1 MPTWSTWVAV
11 AGGGAI
17 GTVLRVA
24 CSRWFAVA
32 APSAFPWGTLA
43 VNLAGSALLG
53 WLTGALPSRTTS
65 PALVAAL
72 TAGLCGGFTT
82 MSTFAIDTVQL
93 ASSGALTRAV
103 LYVVATTVGSVLLA
117 ALGYVLARPLPT

>member
-1 MPTWSTWVAV
+1 
-11 AGGGAI
+11 
-17 GTVLRVA
+17 
-24 CSRWFAVA
+24 
-32 APSAFPWGTLA
+32 
-43 VNLAGSALLG
+43 
-53 WLTGALPSRTTS
+53 
-65 PALVAAL
+65 
-72 TAGLCGGFTT
+72 